1 MISTGENI
9 TSGADMLRKVT
20 VKYVYD
26 ALRNPRPQ
34 LLSAIR
40 QLRIVRE
47 IDGKQYSLL
56 KRQLPYLVCGMFNP
70 SYRKTENFAYTEY
83 FIVDIDHL
91 SDKGLSLQS
100 TRARLEKD
108 SRVMLS
114 FVSPGEDG
122 LKVLFKLK
130 ERCYDSGVYPLFY
143 KAFLMKFSEQ
153 YALQQVIDTRTCDV
167 ARACFVSVD
176 PDAYY
181 NPDADAV
188 DMGAFLDA
196 DNPSALFELKKQQ
209 DWMLK
214 ECVSSSSQGDNTEIS
229 PDPDRQAMDRIRQ
242 LLNPKA
248 KKEKAP
254 VFVPKELSEMMS
266 LLQPYIEQ
274 TGVVISEV
282 INIQYGKKIRF
293 TMGLKQAEVN
303 LFFGKKGF
311 SVVRSPRTG
320 TNAELNDLMANLVSD
335 FINQQGLS

>member
-1 MISTGENI
+1 MISTGTNI
-9 TSGADMLRKVT
+9 TSSMDMLRKVM
-20 VKYVYD
+20 VKNVYD
-26 ALRNPRPQ
+26 ALRNPRPHI
-34 LLSAIR
+34 LASIR

-47 IDGKQYSLL
+47 IDGKQYGLL

-83 FIVDIDHL
+83 FIIDIDHL
-91 SDKGLSLQS
+91 SEKGLSVQD
-100 TRARLEKD
+100 TRIRIEKD
-108 SRVMLS
+108 SRVVLS

-130 ERCYDSGVYPLFY
+130 ERCYDSGVYSLFY

-153 YALQQVIDTRTCDV
+153 YTLQQVVDTRTCDV
-167 ARACFVSVD
+167 TRACFISVD
-176 PDAYY
+176 PNAYY
-181 NPDADAV
+181 NPEADVV
-188 DMGAFLDA
+188 DMGAFVDA
-196 DNPSALFELKKQQ
+196 DNPSALFELKRQQ
-209 DWMLK
+209 DQVLK
-214 ECVSSSSQGDNTEIS
+214 ECTSLPSKEDLTEASS
-229 PDPDRQAMDRIRQ
+229 DPDQQAMERIKQ

-254 VFVPKELSEMMS
+254 VFVPKELNEIMA

-274 TGVVISEV
+274 TGVVVSEV

-320 TNAELNDLMANLVSD
+320 TNAELNELMASLVSD
-335 FINQQGLS
+335 FIDKQGLP

>member
-1 MISTGENI
+1 
-9 TSGADMLRKVT
+9 MLRKVA
-20 VKYVYD
+20 VKNVYD

-34 LLSAIR
+34 ILSFIR

-47 IDGKQYSLL
+47 IDVKQYGVL

-70 SYRKTENFAYTEY
+70 PYRKTENFAYTEY

-100 TRARLEKD
+100 TRAQLEKD

-114 FVSPGEDG
+114 FASPGEDG

-130 ERCYDSGVYPLFY
+130 TRCYDSGVYSLFY

-167 ARACFVSVD
+167 TRACFISVD

-181 NPDADAV
+181 NPDAEAV

-196 DNPSALFELKKQQ
+196 DNPSALFELKRQQ
-209 DWMLK
+209 DLVLK
-214 ECVSSSSQGDNTEIS
+214 ECILPPLRGDATEIS
-229 PDPDRQAMDRIRQ
+229 PDPDQQAMERIKQ

-248 KKEKAP
+248 KKEKTP
-254 VFVPKELSEMMS
+254 VFVPKELSELMV

-274 TGVVISEV
+274 TGVIISEV

-303 LFFGKKGF
+303 LFFGKRGF
-311 SVVRSPRTG
+311 SVVCSPRTG
-320 TNAELNDLMANLVSD
+320 TNAELNELMANLVSD